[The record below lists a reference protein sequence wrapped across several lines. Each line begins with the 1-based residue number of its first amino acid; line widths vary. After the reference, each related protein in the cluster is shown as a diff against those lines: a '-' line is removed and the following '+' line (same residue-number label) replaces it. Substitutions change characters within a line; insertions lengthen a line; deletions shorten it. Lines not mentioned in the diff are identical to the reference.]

1 MVIKQRNKF
10 LNKIIIG
17 SAQLKNGYGLDKSK
31 VNKRELFQ
39 ILNYAKKNRIQFLDT
54 AQIYGNSEIMI
65 GKRKRDNLKIISKF
79 FLNQKTLR
87 DPENWFLNQFKKTSK
102 NLKTKNVYGILIHNP
117 SFLTKKKRK
126 FLAIL

>member
-39 ILNYAKKNRIQFLDT
+39 ILNYAKKNKIQFLDT
-54 AQIYGNSEIMI
+54 AQVYGNSEIMI
-65 GKRKRDNLKIISKF
+65 GRRKKDNLKIISKF

-87 DPENWFLNQFKKTSK
+87 NPEKWFLNQFKKP
-102 NLKTKNVYGILIHNP
+102 LKI
-117 SFLTKKKRK
+117 
-126 FLAIL
+126 